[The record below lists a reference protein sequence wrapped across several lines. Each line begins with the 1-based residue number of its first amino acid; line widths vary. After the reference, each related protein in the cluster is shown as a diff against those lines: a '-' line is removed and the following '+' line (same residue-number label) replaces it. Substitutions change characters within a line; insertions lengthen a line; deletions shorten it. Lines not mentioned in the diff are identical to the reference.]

1 MNNEKLDKIIED
13 LESHIEFLDELAKRL
28 EKVLGDDDA

>member
-1 MNNEKLDKIIED
+1 MDNEKLDKVIEA

-28 EKVLGDDDA
+28 EKVLGDDA